1 MASLRLQ
8 RKCIEITEGIET
20 KHLLSRLPMTDTELK
35 KAEKQ
40 RNLVYIASLKDSL
53 SDLHKFVELLTNA
66 NAKLSHLETRP
77 SNQRMEENNSDS
89 LDVYAHVSVAS
100 KTVEELTSS
109 LKQLTTHVSM
119 HEEKEF
125 NESVSDMDRNN
136 VIRIPWFPRHVKDLD
151 EVSCHVF
158 MYGKDLDADHPGF
171 KDEEY
176 RKRRNMFAD
185 IAFNYKH
192 GQPLP
197 RVEYTDVEKKTWGCI
212 YRELLKLYET
222 HACREHLE
230 NIKLLQQHAG
240 YKESDLPQLADVSK
254 FLKSRT
260 GFTLRPV
267 AGYLSARD
275 FLSGLA
281 FRVFYC
287 TQYIRH
293 WKDPMYTPEP
303 DCCHELLGHMP
314 LFADPAFAQFS
325 HEIGLASLGTTDE
338 EVKKLATCYFFT
350 IEFGLCRQNGELRA
364 FGAGLLSSIAELKHA
379 LSGNATIKPFIPE
392 EVMYE
397 ECLVTTFQRGYF
409 ETPSFE
415 DATEKMR
422 KFARTIK
429 RPFDVIYDPYTESV
443 QLIDNL
449 DRVGSILLDVK
460 TRLTLLTHSLEKLK
474 ENKETGRKPR
484 WIMEESPAE

>member
-1 MASLRLQ
+1 MSDAKDQ
-8 RKCIEITEGIET
+8 N
-20 KHLLSRLPMTDTELK
+20 H
-35 KAEKQ
+35 AEKE
-40 RNLVYIASLKDSL
+40 LVCIVSLNESL
-53 SDLHKFVELLTNA
+53 ADLAKLISTLSAA
-66 NAKLSHLETRP
+66 NAKVLHLETRQG
-77 SNQRMEENNSDS
+77 NRKQNASDS
-89 LDVYAHVSVAS
+89 GVLDVYAHISLPSEMEEHLANQLNQISPQVSIHPEHI
-100 KTVEELTSS
+100 K
-109 LKQLTTHVSM
+109 
-119 HEEKEF
+119 KECAADM
-125 NESVSDMDRNN
+125 NET
-136 VIRIPWFPRHVKDLD
+136 IRVPWFPRHIKDLD
-151 EVSCHVF
+151 EVSNHVF

-176 RKRRNMFAD
+176 RKRRNMFAE
-185 IAFNYKH
+185 IAYNYKH

-197 RVEYTDVEKKTWGCI
+197 RIEYTEVERETWGCI
-212 YRELLKLYET
+212 YRELTKLYET
-222 HACREHLE
+222 HACKEHLE
-230 NIKLLQQHAG
+230 NLRLLQQHAG
-240 YKESDLPQLADVSK
+240 YKESDLPQLDEISK

-314 LFADPAFAQFS
+314 LLADPAFAQFS
-325 HEIGLASLGTTDE
+325 HEMGLASLGTSDE
-338 EVKKLATCYFFT
+338 EVLKLATCYFFS
-350 IEFGLCRQNGELRA
+350 IEFGLCRQNGKLRA

-379 LSGNATIKPFIPE
+379 LSGEATIKPFVPE
-392 EVMYE
+392 EVMRE

-422 KFARTIK
+422 KFAKTIR
-429 RPFDVIYDPYTESV
+429 RPFDVIYEPYTESIRI
-443 QLIDNL
+443 IDSV
-449 DRVGSILLDVK
+449 DKVGSILLDV
-460 TRLTLLTHSLEKLK
+460 TTQLTSLTHTLEKLK
-474 ENKETGRKPR
+474 CHESDGRKPL
-484 WIMEESPAE
+484 WTMEQLPPKLPSTKT